1 MFLETGFFTL
11 HEEWVLYRSSAFLVN
26 STYTMLHIVMPGQA
40 MVQLESIREV
50 FSAFIDGKKGGYFV
64 LIISGLN

>member
-1 MFLETGFFTL
+1 
-11 HEEWVLYRSSAFLVN
+11 
-26 STYTMLHIVMPGQA
+26 MPGQA